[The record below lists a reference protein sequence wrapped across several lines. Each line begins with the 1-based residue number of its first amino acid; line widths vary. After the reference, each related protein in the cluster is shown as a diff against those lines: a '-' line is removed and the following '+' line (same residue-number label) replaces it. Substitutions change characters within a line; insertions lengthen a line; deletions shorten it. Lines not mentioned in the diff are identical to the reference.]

1 MRAPKRKRKRN
12 PRAGT
17 YSRRCRGAAASPRGA
32 PGRTSGSG
40 SGISAA
46 GAGRGGWSAS
56 RTARRRGDGGRLH
69 ATERGGAVEA
79 PRMPRL
85 LVGRVGTHVTLE
97 SGPQGIVNADLRD
110 TSEGPGSACFGM
122 VPRARPEA
130 GRSRPQPCRTTTC
143 SKIRL
148 HPGAALGGDPGD
160 PKRTGFMYRAK
171 EASATASSLFADLP
185 MALAGVRSR
194 SDSGRA
200 LTRRVCECACRCA
213 SLEFDANPI
222 L

>member
-1 MRAPKRKRKRN
+1 M
-12 PRAGT
+12 
-17 YSRRCRGAAASPRGA
+17 
-32 PGRTSGSG
+32 
-40 SGISAA
+40 
-46 GAGRGGWSAS
+46 
-56 RTARRRGDGGRLH
+56 
-69 ATERGGAVEA
+69 EA

-97 SGPQGIVNADLRD
+97 SVPQGIVDADLRD
-110 TSEGPGSACFGM
+110 TSEGPGSAGFGM

-130 GRSRPQPCRTTTC
+130 GWSRPQPLSTTTC
-143 SKIRL
+143 SKTAA
-148 HPGAALGGDPGD
+148 PGEDAGD

-200 LTRRVCECACRCA
+200 LTRRVCECACRSRYA
-213 SLEFDANPI
+213 LNSMRTPVYENTSLIEGKTSGF
-222 L
+222 